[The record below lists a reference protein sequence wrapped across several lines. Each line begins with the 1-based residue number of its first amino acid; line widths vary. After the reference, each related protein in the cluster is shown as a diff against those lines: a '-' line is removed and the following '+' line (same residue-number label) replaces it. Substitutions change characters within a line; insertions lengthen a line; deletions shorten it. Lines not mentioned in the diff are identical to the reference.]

1 MNRVD
6 LAYTGLVRGDLSH
19 VEAKQTS
26 LFLSDLTDATL
37 RGSSWGPDEE
47 GRDPPGSAF
56 LCRTTLENG
65 DLSRRDCGA
74 ESGAPRPMIIRP
86 GA

>member
-1 MNRVD
+1 LNRVD
-6 LAYTGLVRGDLSH
+6 LAYAGLVRGDLSH

-65 DLSRRDCGA
+65 DLSSRDCPA
-74 ESGAPRPMIIRP
+74 LRAARR
-86 GA
+86 AL